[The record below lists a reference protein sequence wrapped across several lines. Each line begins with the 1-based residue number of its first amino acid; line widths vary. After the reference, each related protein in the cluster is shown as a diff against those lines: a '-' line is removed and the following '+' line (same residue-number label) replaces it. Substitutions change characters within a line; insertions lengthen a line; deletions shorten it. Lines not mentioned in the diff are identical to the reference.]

1 MSLHSRTRPPAPEPS
16 TPFEQGGAPVRV
28 ILLTGPSGSGKTSLA
43 ALSGLPVLN
52 LDDFYK
58 EGTDPTLPQ
67 LPDGGGADWD
77 APLSWD
83 ASAAVAAIDALCRSG
98 RTDVPVYDLSA
109 SARVGTTGLDLGG
122 APLFIAEGIFAAD
135 VIADCRAAGLLADAL
150 CLRGRPATTFRRR
163 LARDLREGRKSA
175 PYLVRRGLRLL
186 RAERSVVARHTALGA
201 HPCAKPEAL
210 ARISAARTMDAA
222 DAADAVQAADTVDTM
237 QAVDAPVSS

>member
-1 MSLHSRTRPPAPEPS
+1 MTSHSCPPPPSPQLS
-16 TPFEQGGAPVRV
+16 TPRERGGAPARV

-43 ALSGLPVLN
+43 ERSGLPVLR

-77 APLSWD
+77 APPSWD
-83 ASAAVAAIDALCRSG
+83 ASAAVAAIDALCRAG
-98 RTDVPVYDLSA
+98 RTEVPVYDIAA
-109 SARVGTTGLDLGG
+109 SARVGVTGLDLGG
-122 APLFIAEGIFAAD
+122 APLFIAEGVFAAD
-135 VIADCRAAGLLADAL
+135 VIEDCRAAGLLADAL
-150 CLRGRPATTFRRR
+150 CLRGRPTTTFRRR

-186 RAERSVVARHTALGA
+186 RSERSIVARHTALGA

-210 ARISAARTMDAA
+210 ARIAAAR
-222 DAADAVQAADTVDTM
+222 
-237 QAVDAPVSS
+237 AVDAVGATVRS

>member
-1 MSLHSRTRPPAPEPS
+1 MSSHSCTPPSSPKLSVSPPPS
-16 TPFEQGGAPVRV
+16 TPLERGDPHEQGGTPIRV
-28 ILLTGPSGSGKTSLA
+28 VLLTGPSGSGKTSLA
-43 ALSGLPVLN
+43 MRSGLPVLN

-67 LPDGGGADWD
+67 LPDGGGTDWD

-83 ASAAVAAIDALCRSG
+83 AGAALAAIGALCRTG
-98 RTDVPVYDLSA
+98 RTDVPVYDIAA
-109 SARVGTTGLDLGG
+109 SARVGVSGLDLGG
-122 APLFIAEGIFAAD
+122 APLFIAEGIFAAE

-150 CLRGRPATTFRRR
+150 CLRGRPTTTFRRR

-186 RAERSVVARHTALGA
+186 RDERSVVARHTALGA

-210 ARISAARTMDAA
+210 ARISAAGAPE
-222 DAADAVQAADTVDTM
+222 TVDAT
-237 QAVDAPVSS
+237 VRS

>member
-1 MSLHSRTRPPAPEPS
+1 MSSHSCTPPPSPTLS
-16 TPFEQGGAPVRV
+16 TPPHERRDPHERGGTPTRV

-43 ALSGLPVLN
+43 ARSGLPVLR

-83 ASAAVAAIDALCRSG
+83 SGAAVAAIDALCRTG
-98 RTDVPVYDLSA
+98 RTDVPVYDIAA
-109 SARVGTTGLDLGG
+109 SARVGASGFDLGG
-122 APLFIAEGIFAAD
+122 APLFIAEGVFAAD
-135 VIADCRAAGLLADAL
+135 VIAQCRAAGLLADAL
-150 CLRGRPATTFRRR
+150 CLRGRPTTTFRRR

-186 RAERSVVARHTALGA
+186 RNERSIVARHTALGA
-201 HPCAKPEAL
+201 HACAKPEAL
-210 ARISAARTMDAA
+210 ARISAARAA
-222 DAADAVQAADTVDTM
+222 DGAGAAVR
-237 QAVDAPVSS
+237 S

>member
-1 MSLHSRTRPPAPEPS
+1 MSSHSCPPPPSPQLS
-16 TPFEQGGAPVRV
+16 TPRERGGAATRV

-43 ALSGLPVLN
+43 ERSGLPVLR

-58 EGTDPTLPQ
+58 EATDPTLPQ

-83 ASAAVAAIDALCRSG
+83 ASAAVAAIGDLCRSG
-98 RTDVPVYDLSA
+98 RTEVPVYDIAA
-109 SARVGTTGLDLGG
+109 SARVGVTGLDLGG
-122 APLFIAEGIFAAD
+122 APLFIAEGVFAAD

-150 CLRGRPATTFRRR
+150 CLRGRPTTTFRRR
-163 LARDLREGRKSA
+163 LVRDLREGRKSA

-186 RAERSVVARHTALGA
+186 RGERSIVARHTALGA

-210 ARISAARTMDAA
+210 ARIAAAR
-222 DAADAVQAADTVDTM
+222 
-237 QAVDAPVSS
+237 AVDAVGAAVRS

>member
-1 MSLHSRTRPPAPEPS
+1 MSSHSCTPPPSPTLSAPPPLSGDPHER
-16 TPFEQGGAPVRV
+16 GGAPARV

-43 ALSGLPVLN
+43 ARSGLPVLR

-83 ASAAVAAIDALCRSG
+83 AGAAVAAIDALCRTG
-98 RTDVPVYDLSA
+98 RTDVPVYDIGA
-109 SARVGTTGLDLGG
+109 SARVGASGLDLGG
-122 APLFIAEGIFAAD
+122 APLFIAEGVFAAD
-135 VIADCRAAGLLADAL
+135 VIAACRAAGLLADAL
-150 CLRGRPATTFRRR
+150 CLRGRPTTTFRRR

-175 PYLVRRGLRLL
+175 LYLVRRGLRLL
-186 RAERSVVARHTALGA
+186 RNERSIVARHTALGA

-210 ARISAARTMDAA
+210 ARISAARATDEQGAA
-222 DAADAVQAADTVDTM
+222 VR
-237 QAVDAPVSS
+237 S

>member
-1 MSLHSRTRPPAPEPS
+1 MSSHTATRPPVA
-16 TPFEQGGAPVRV
+16 RV
-28 ILLTGPSGSGKTSLA
+28 VLLTGPSGSGKTSLA
-43 ALSGLPVLN
+43 ARSGLPVLN

-67 LPDGGGADWD
+67 LPDGGGPDWD

-83 ASAAVAAIDALCRSG
+83 AGAALTAIGALCRTG
-98 RTDVPVYDLSA
+98 RADVPVYDIATS
-109 SARVGTTGLDLGG
+109 SRVGASGLDLGA
-122 APLFIAEGIFAAD
+122 APLFIAEGIFAAE

-163 LARDLREGRKSA
+163 LTRDLREGRKSA

-210 ARISAARTMDAA
+210 ARISAAGTP
-222 DAADAVQAADTVDTM
+222 DTVGA
-237 QAVDAPVSS
+237 AVRS

>member
-1 MSLHSRTRPPAPEPS
+1 MGARELPLPHPAAALPALS
-16 TPFEQGGAPVRV
+16 TLFEQGGTRTRV

-43 ALSGLPVLN
+43 ARSGLPVLR

-83 ASAAVAAIDALCRSG
+83 AAAAVAAIGALCRSG
-98 RTDVPVYDLSA
+98 HTDVPVYDIAA
-109 SARVGTTGLDLGG
+109 SARVGVSGLDLGG

-150 CLRGRPATTFRRR
+150 CLRGRPTTTFRRR

-186 RAERSVVARHTALGA
+186 RNERSVVARHTALGA

-210 ARISAARTMDAA
+210 ARIAAARAA
-222 DAADAVQAADTVDTM
+222 DV
-237 QAVDAPVSS
+237 VDA